1 MSLPPLMQRFACV
14 LVTSFGLSLPALAG
28 NEVEPATAEST
39 RAIANE
45 LVTQLG
51 QKLKGTLSTEGP
63 LAAVSVCKETAPA
76 IAASLSERHAASVSR
91 VGTRARNPKTGIP
104 NDWQKEALAD
114 FETRLAAGEAPA
126 ALEYWRV
133 LPAADGK
140 RELRYAKAI
149 VMQPMCVSCHG
160 NAADIPAPLAE
171 KIRAEYPQDQAVGY
185 SAGKLRGAV
194 VITRLLPPAAR

>member
-1 MSLPPLMQRFACV
+1 MSLPSLIQRLACM
-14 LVTSFGLSLPALAG
+14 LVASLGLCLPVMAG
-28 NEVEPATAEST
+28 NDVEPATADAT

-45 LVTQLG
+45 LMSQLG

-76 IAASLSERHAASVSR
+76 IAASLSERHAATVAR
-91 VGTRARNPKTGIP
+91 VGTRVRNPKMGVP
-104 NDWQKEALAD
+104 NEWQKEALAEFD
-114 FETRLAAGEAPA
+114 TRLAAGEAPA
-126 ALEYWRV
+126 GLEYWRV
-133 LPAADGK
+133 VPGAEGK

-160 NAADIPAPLAE
+160 SAADIPTPLAE

-185 SAGKLRGAV
+185 SVGKLRGAV
-194 VITRLLPPAAR
+194 VITRVLPPAAR